1 MGPSSGAP
9 DTCSIGYASGGTDSD
24 AQTDREEAYSQVG
37 AGTVN
42 WSGVGAG
49 TVDWSGVCPYEYP

>member
-42 WSGVGAG
+42 WSGV
-49 TVDWSGVCPYEYP
+49 CPYEYP